1 MVKGYGTKDATLGSH
16 LKLQWY
22 DRYLCFSITTSSIF
36 SKMTRCKVLHA
47 ANALEK

>member
-1 MVKGYGTKDATLGSH
+1 MVKGYGTKDAAPGSH

-36 SKMTRCKVLHA
+36 SKMTRCKVVQA
-47 ANALEK
+47 SNSLEK